1 MTPVDRHV
9 FAEYPGFTRGGM
21 PDGEDEQAISRTM
34 ACDIHRVHVR
44 PQMLAFSYAII
55 AWHGEKYGTM
65 MENDNAGR
73 MAGLKPMGCEK
84 PK

>member
-1 MTPVDRHV
+1 MSPVDRHV
-9 FAEYPGFTRGGM
+9 FAEYPGFTRGGGM

-34 ACDIHRVHVR
+34 ACDIHLVHVR

-65 MENDNAGR
+65 MENDNAVRPHGWLEADG
-73 MAGLKPMGCEK
+73 M
-84 PK
+84 